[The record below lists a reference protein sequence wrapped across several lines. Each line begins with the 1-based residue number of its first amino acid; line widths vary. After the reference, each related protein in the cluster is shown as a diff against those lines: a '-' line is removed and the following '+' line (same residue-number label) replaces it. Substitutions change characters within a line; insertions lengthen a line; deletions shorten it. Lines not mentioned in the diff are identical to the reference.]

1 MTNEALV
8 GVGPDAPAAMPT
20 HELMSWLDERERDR
34 FVKFQETFET
44 AGWRL
49 VTEFASAKIVQHGVD
64 GANASSWEK
73 VLENRGARMAWEQV
87 SKLAEEF
94 MSAFEHMAE
103 ANRSEASAEKDGLE

>member
-1 MTNEALV
+1 MTNEVLV
-8 GVGPDAPAAMPT
+8 GVGPDESAAMPT

-34 FVKFQETFET
+34 FVKFQETFES

-73 VLENRGARMAWEQV
+73 VLENRGSRLAWEQV

-94 MSAFEHMAE
+94 MTAFEQMAETSRAE
-103 ANRSEASAEKDGLE
+103 ANAEQDGLE